1 MKKSIT
7 KILNGTEANLRTGQE
22 MVEASAFVMHK
33 RIQIMADAATNPL
46 QADAKELG
54 RMGSEKVEAFTAS
67 ATAAGD
73 AAVQFGE
80 TYVDIA
86 RRAGETLQANLD
98 ALVHE
103 PDEAKRLAL
112 QTEQAA
118 NFWGQAMLDGMTLWS
133 KGLEAQAK
141 IMAPLHSRVTAN
153 AKRLKD

>member
-1 MKKSIT
+1 VKKSVS

-22 MVEASAFVMHK
+22 IAEATAFVLQK
-33 RIQIMADAATNPL
+33 RIQILADAASNPL
-46 QADAKELG
+46 AADARELG

-67 ATAAGD
+67 ATAVGD
-73 AAVQFGE
+73 AAMQIGE

-86 RRAGETLQANLD
+86 RRTGESLQANLD
-98 ALVHE
+98 ALAHE

-118 NFWGQAMLDGMTLWS
+118 NFWGQAMLDGMSLWS

-141 IMAPLHSRVTAN
+141 IMAPLHSRVTEN
-153 AKRLKD
+153 AKRLK